1 MPSTKPTFESISPG
15 FGNSF
20 AYQRFDEN
28 LINDNS
34 LWHYHPEIE
43 LVYVNGGTGRRQVG
57 SNVSYYTWGTLILV
71 GSNLPHCGFTDQL
84 TGHKRET
91 VIHMKEDFL
100 GSTFFNLPETAKI
113 KTLLHVAKR
122 GIVFSG
128 ETKTRVGAM
137 MEAMEQQTDFER
149 LVSQL
154 NILHALATTE
164 EYRILNADGFS
175 LLSDVKDN
183 ERINAVFNYVKTH
196 FKEEISLDIMAEL
209 TSLTVPSFCRYFKTV
224 TNKTF
229 TQFVNEY
236 RLVRAS
242 RLLAEQ
248 SMSITEVC
256 FESGFNNFSH
266 FNKKFKAFTGQTPSA
281 YRKELRLVLE

>member
-1 MPSTKPTFESISPG
+1 MRSHKPTFESITPG

-20 AYQRFDEN
+20 AYQQFDEN
-28 LINDNS
+28 HINDNS
-34 LWHYHPEIE
+34 VWHYHPEIE

-57 SNVSYYTWGTLILV
+57 SNVSYSTWGTLILV
-71 GSNLPHCGFTDQL
+71 GSNLPHCGFTDEL
-84 TGHKRET
+84 TGHKKET

-100 GSTFFNLPETAKI
+100 GSEFFNLPETSKI
-113 KTLLHVAKR
+113 KTLIQVAKR

-128 ETKTRVGAM
+128 DTKVRVGTM
-137 MEAMEQQTDFER
+137 MEAMEKQTDFER
-149 LVSQL
+149 LVTQL
-154 NILHALATTE
+154 TILNDLATTE
-164 EYRILNADGFS
+164 EFRILNADGFS
-175 LLSDVKDN
+175 ILSDVKDN
-183 ERINAVFNYVKTH
+183 ERINTVFNYVKTH
-196 FKEEISLDIMAEL
+196 FKEEISLDVMAEL
-209 TSLTVPSFCRYFKTV
+209 TSLTVPSFCRYFKMV

-281 YRKELRLVLE
+281 YRKELRMVLE

>member
-1 MPSTKPTFESISPG
+1 MRSHKPTFESITPS

-20 AYQRFDEN
+20 AYQQFDEN
-28 LINDNS
+28 HINDNS
-34 LWHYHPEIE
+34 VWHYHPEIE

-84 TGHKRET
+84 TGHKKET

-100 GSTFFNLPETAKI
+100 GSEFFNLPETSKI
-113 KTLLHVAKR
+113 KTLIQVAKR

-128 ETKTRVGAM
+128 DTKVRVGAM
-137 MEAMEQQTDFER
+137 MEAMAAQTDFER
-149 LVSQL
+149 LVTQL
-154 NILHALATTE
+154 TILNDLATTE
-164 EYRILNADGFS
+164 EFRILNADGFS
-175 LLSDVKDN
+175 ILSDVKDN
-183 ERINAVFNYVKTH
+183 ERINAVFNYVKTN
-196 FKEEISLDIMAEL
+196 FKEEISLDVMADL
-209 TSLTVPSFCRYFKTV
+209 TSLTIPSFCRYFKMV
-224 TNKTF
+224 TSKTF

-281 YRKELRLVLE
+281 YRKELRMVLE

>member
-1 MPSTKPTFESISPG
+1 MRSPKPTFESISPS

-20 AYQRFDEN
+20 AYQQFDEN
-28 LINDNS
+28 HRNDNS
-34 LWHYHPEIE
+34 AWHYHPEIE

-100 GSTFFNLPETAKI
+100 GSDFFNLPEMSKI
-113 KTLLHVAKR
+113 KTLLHVSQR

-128 ETKTRVGAM
+128 DTKVKVGAM
-137 MEAMEQQTDFER
+137 MEAMETQSDFQR

-154 NILHALATTE
+154 TILNELAITE

-183 ERINAVFNYVKTH
+183 ERINAVFNYVKSH
-196 FKEEISLDIMAEL
+196 FKEEISLEIMADL
-209 TSLTVPSFCRYFKTV
+209 TNLTVPSFCRYFKMV

-281 YRKELRLVLE
+281 YRKELRMVLE

>member
-1 MPSTKPTFESISPG
+1 MRSHKPTFESITPG

-20 AYQRFDEN
+20 AYQQFDEN
-28 LINDNS
+28 HRNDNS
-34 LWHYHPEIE
+34 VWHYHPEIE

-71 GSNLPHCGFTDQL
+71 GSNLPHCGFTDEL
-84 TGHKRET
+84 TGHKKET

-100 GSTFFNLPETAKI
+100 GSEFFNLPETSKI
-113 KTLLHVAKR
+113 KTLIQVARR

-128 ETKTRVGAM
+128 DTKVGVGAM
-137 MEAMEQQTDFER
+137 MEAMEKQTDFER
-149 LVSQL
+149 LVTQL
-154 NILHALATTE
+154 TILNDLATTE
-164 EYRILNADGFS
+164 EFRILNADGFS
-175 LLSDVKDN
+175 ILSDVKDN
-183 ERINAVFNYVKTH
+183 ERINTVFNYVKTH
-196 FKEEISLDIMAEL
+196 FKEEISLEVMAEL
-209 TSLTVPSFCRYFKTV
+209 TSLTVPSFCRYFKMV

-281 YRKELRLVLE
+281 YRKELKMVLE

>member
-1 MPSTKPTFESISPG
+1 MRSHKPTFESITPG

-20 AYQRFDEN
+20 AYQQFDEN
-28 LINDNS
+28 HINDNS
-34 LWHYHPEIE
+34 VWHYHPEIE

-71 GSNLPHCGFTDQL
+71 GSNLPHCGFTDEL
-84 TGHKRET
+84 TGHKKET

-100 GSTFFNLPETAKI
+100 GSEFFNLPETSKI
-113 KTLLHVAKR
+113 KTLIQVAKR

-128 ETKTRVGAM
+128 DTKVRVGTM
-137 MEAMEQQTDFER
+137 MEAMEKQTDFER
-149 LVSQL
+149 LVTQL
-154 NILHALATTE
+154 TILNDLATTE
-164 EYRILNADGFS
+164 EFRILNADGFS
-175 LLSDVKDN
+175 ILSDVKDN
-183 ERINAVFNYVKTH
+183 ERINTVFNYVKSH
-196 FKEEISLDIMAEL
+196 FKEEISLDVMAEL
-209 TSLTVPSFCRYFKTV
+209 TSLTIPSFCRYFKMV

-281 YRKELRLVLE
+281 YRKELRMVLE

>member
-91 VIHMKEDFL
+91 VIHMKGDFL

>member
-1 MPSTKPTFESISPG
+1 MRSHKPTFESITPS

-20 AYQRFDEN
+20 AYQQFDEN
-28 LINDNS
+28 HINDNS
-34 LWHYHPEIE
+34 VWHYHPEIE

-84 TGHKRET
+84 TGHKKET

-100 GSTFFNLPETAKI
+100 GSEFFNLPETSKM
-113 KTLLHVAKR
+113 KTLIQVAKR

-128 ETKTRVGAM
+128 DTKVRVGAM
-137 MEAMEQQTDFER
+137 MEAMAAQTDFER
-149 LVSQL
+149 LVTQL
-154 NILHALATTE
+154 TILNDLATTE
-164 EYRILNADGFS
+164 EFRILNADGFS
-175 LLSDVKDN
+175 ILSDVKDN
-183 ERINAVFNYVKTH
+183 ERINAVFNYVKTN
-196 FKEEISLDIMAEL
+196 FKEEISLDVMADL
-209 TSLTVPSFCRYFKTV
+209 TSLTIPSFCRYFKMV
-224 TNKTF
+224 TSKTF

-281 YRKELRLVLE
+281 YRKELRMVLE

>member
-1 MPSTKPTFESISPG
+1 MRSPKPTFESISPS

-20 AYQRFDEN
+20 AYQQFDEN
-28 LINDNS
+28 QGNDNS
-34 LWHYHPEIE
+34 VWHYHPEIE

-100 GSTFFNLPETAKI
+100 GNEFFDLPEMSKI
-113 KTLLHVAKR
+113 KTLLHVSQR

-128 ETKTRVGAM
+128 NTKVKVGEM
-137 MEAMEQQTDFER
+137 MEAMKTQGDFER

-154 NILHALATTE
+154 NILNELATTE
-164 EYRILNADGFS
+164 EYRILNAEGFS

-183 ERINAVFNYVKTH
+183 ERINAVFNYVKNH
-196 FKEEISLDIMAEL
+196 FKEEISLDIMADL
-209 TSLTVPSFCRYFKTV
+209 TNLTVPSFCRYFKAV

-256 FESGFNNFSH
+256 FNFSH

-281 YRKELRLVLE
+281 YRKELRMVLE

>member
-1 MPSTKPTFESISPG
+1 MRSHKPTFESITPS

-20 AYQRFDEN
+20 AYQQFDEN
-28 LINDNS
+28 HINDNS
-34 LWHYHPEIE
+34 VWHYHPEIE

-71 GSNLPHCGFTDQL
+71 GSNLPHCGFTDEL
-84 TGHKRET
+84 TGHKKET

-100 GSTFFNLPETAKI
+100 GSEFFNLPETSKI
-113 KTLLHVAKR
+113 KTLIQVARR

-128 ETKTRVGAM
+128 DTKVRVGAM
-137 MEAMEQQTDFER
+137 MEAMEKQTDFER
-149 LVSQL
+149 LVTQL
-154 NILHALATTE
+154 TILNDLATTE
-164 EYRILNADGFS
+164 EFRILNADGFS
-175 LLSDVKDN
+175 ILSDVKDN
-183 ERINAVFNYVKTH
+183 ERINTVFNYVKTH
-196 FKEEISLDIMAEL
+196 FKEEISLEVMAEL

-281 YRKELRLVLE
+281 YRKELKMVLE